1 MHKYFWRILI
11 LKRPSLFLED
21 EMLRFSLLLSI
32 FEIPENLGLYND
44 DEDDWCWFT
53 PLTVYLTVI
62 FNWVILFWPA
72 VATNISVSIGGEF
85 WKVSRNVGETKN
97 SIHIGIIDIIIYY
110 NTRYQV

>member
-44 DEDDWCWFT
+44 DEDD
-53 PLTVYLTVI
+53 
-62 FNWVILFWPA
+62 
-72 VATNISVSIGGEF
+72 
-85 WKVSRNVGETKN
+85 
-97 SIHIGIIDIIIYY
+97 
-110 NTRYQV
+110 